1 MYFVILFFAEL
12 EEYLKVLNINIEILL
27 WTEVN

>member
-1 MYFVILFFAEL
+1 MYFIILFFAEL
-12 EEYLKVLNINIEILL
+12 EEYLKVVNINIGILL